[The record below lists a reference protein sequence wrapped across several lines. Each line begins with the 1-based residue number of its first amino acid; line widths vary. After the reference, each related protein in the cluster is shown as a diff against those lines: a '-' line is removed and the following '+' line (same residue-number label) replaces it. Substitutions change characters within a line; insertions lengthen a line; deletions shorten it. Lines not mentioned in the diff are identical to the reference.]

1 MKKFIA
7 LILIIGVFLS
17 VAVAISVSSAAYSN
31 VYFAFGDSIAA
42 GYGLSN
48 RGNAYPYLLA
58 NKLGMSVTNLAQD
71 GLTSTGLVNV
81 INSIS
86 SANKT
91 QLAKASLITISI
103 GGNDLIGVDNFY
115 SVVLP
120 ELQTYFSSDYQMSAA
135 MKAIYTKFESNLS
148 TAFSKLHSL
157 APNARICIQTLYNP
171 YLVGLGALTVGRQLD
186 YFIDQLN
193 NSMYSASRKLSYVD
207 LIDVASE
214 MNGHSNYF
222 YGGSSLFDLD
232 FHPTLAGHVKISEI
246 IYEACDYLHTTK
258 ATTTQTTKQTTT
270 ITTSQ
275 LITNTSSSSIYQ
287 PTAST
292 TVVPIQTTKQTSPS
306 STSRSIYDPY
316 ATKETVET
324 STTAFITIKTETS
337 TTTVESTV
345 QTEETTTKIIALTT
359 ETAPT
364 LETTT
369 EATTA
374 TSFETTI
381 IQTTT
386 ETSSDTISTINTTNT
401 TTSQTDKETTQ
412 TPATDNKKRGCGA
425 AVGGG
430 IMFTV
435 ISSFIGGAFIL
446 RKRKSA

>member
-246 IYEACDYLHTTK
+246 LYEACDYLHTTK

-324 STTAFITIKTETS
+324 STTTFITIKTETS